1 MADTQAIASNR
12 NIVVNVR
19 SVRAVLQNHESVSEE
34 KVKETTD
41 DPIEQARLVAG
52 INNAHLEIA
61 NHEDS
66 PEVLSSPPSAIASQ
80 LHFFLAERATTENK
94 PVARQLPGGAEE

>member
-34 KVKETTD
+34 KVKRD
-41 DPIEQARLVAG
+41 DR
-52 INNAHLEIA
+52 
-61 NHEDS
+61 
-66 PEVLSSPPSAIASQ
+66 
-80 LHFFLAERATTENK
+80 
-94 PVARQLPGGAEE
+94 